1 MKYQV
6 LNNKN
11 EVILATNVPDE
22 VVKCWLKNTK
32 DGNTVFVICKGDKN
46 DYVSLYIAFGEIN
59 MSIEFGNEEKWHA
72 VYFELME
79 KLFNERPKV
88 KLTQEGIAERNR
100 IAEETLENLIM
111 NKKDER
117 K

>member
-11 EVILATNVPDE
+11 EVILATNIPDE
-22 VVKCWLKNTK
+22 VVTCWLKNTK
-32 DGNTVFVICKGDKN
+32 DGNTIFVRCKGDKD
-46 DYVSLYIAFGEIN
+46 DYISLCIAFSEIN
-59 MSIEFGNEEKWHA
+59 MSIELGSEEKWHEA
-72 VYFELME
+72 YFELME

-88 KLTQEGIAERNR
+88 KLTPEGIAERNR